1 VTDVVDSGLRVTA
14 LSTSTAVQNLLGLA
28 VGPVRTGVLA
38 DRFGLPTALAV
49 MPAACGAAA
58 PYVLV
63 RPPQLCSGPRRRALW
78 RMTSSTEGP

>member
-1 VTDVVDSGLRVTA
+1 MTDVVDSGLRVTA

-58 PYVLV
+58 PLFWY
-63 RPPQLCSGPRRRALW
+63 GPRSYAADRDAVH
-78 RMTSSTEGP
+78 SGG